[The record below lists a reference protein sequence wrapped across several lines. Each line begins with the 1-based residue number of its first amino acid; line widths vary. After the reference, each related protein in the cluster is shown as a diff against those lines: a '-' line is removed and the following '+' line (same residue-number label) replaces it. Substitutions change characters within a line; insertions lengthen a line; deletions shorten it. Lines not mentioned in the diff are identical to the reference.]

1 MRKYAIFKNLF
12 FVFLVL
18 SLSVVP
24 LYLHSQEP
32 VSITIEKV
40 SGEVY
45 CLYGAGGNI
54 GILKGKD
61 GLLVVD
67 ASYART
73 ANDVKNEIG
82 KFSPLNVQYLVITHY
97 HGDHTG
103 GNPIIGRDA
112 QIISQENC
120 RASMMRNLKPEETP
134 ESIGV
139 PQKTYEKDMS
149 LQVGDETVKLVYFGP
164 GHTSGD
170 TVVIFEKAKVIHAGD
185 LFFQG
190 MPPYIDVG
198 DGSDTK
204 NWVSIIEQLSEKYP
218 DYQVIP
224 GHGKVTTMKEYVKFA
239 DYLKSLREEVAAAI
253 KAGKTREQAQE
264 SIDLSKFSNIQDQGQ
279 FLTKKENIGWVYDE
293 MTREKK

>member
-1 MRKYAIFKNLF
+1 MRKYVALKNLF
-12 FVFLVL
+12 FVSTVL
-18 SLSVVP
+18 SLSVASLCLFP
-24 LYLHSQEP
+24 QEP
-32 VSITIEKV
+32 VSLAIEKV
-40 SGEVY
+40 SGDVY

-54 GILKGKD
+54 GILKGED

-73 ANDVKNEIG
+73 ANDVKNEIA
-82 KFSPLNVQYLVITHY
+82 KFSPLTIKYLILTHY
-97 HGDHTG
+97 HGGHTG
-103 GNPIIGRDA
+103 GSPIIGRDA

-120 RASMMRNLKPEETP
+120 KASMMRNLKPEQTP
-134 ESIGV
+134 ESIGI
-139 PQKTYEKDMS
+139 PQKTYEKNMT
-149 LQVGDETVKLVYFGP
+149 LNIGDEMVKLAYFGP

-198 DGSDTK
+198 DGSDTN
-204 NWVSIIEQLSEKYP
+204 NWISVIEQLSEKYP

-224 GHGKVTTMKEYVKFA
+224 GHGRVTNMNEYLKFA
-239 DYLKSLREEVAAAI
+239 GYLKGLREAVADAI

-264 SIDLSKFSNIQDQGQ
+264 SIDLSKFDEIQDQGQ
-279 FLTKKENIGWVYDE
+279 LLTKKENIGWVYDE